1 MSTSEI
7 VVLALVVLAVLAVL
21 AVAVAAGKKR
31 RRTQDLR
38 GTFGSEYDRTVE
50 SSDKRRDAERD
61 LAERKSRHDALEIRP
76 LTSASRQRYLTAWAG
91 VQSRFVDSPVLAL
104 SEADALLTQLLAE
117 RGFPTEDVRTQEE
130 MLSVEHGHILD
141 GFRAGH
147 AIEQQNT
154 TGNADTEQVRQ
165 GMLHFRQV
173 FEELVSEGS
182 SEPYPQDETTDRP
195 ERQPER

>member
-1 MSTSEI
+1 MSTTSII
-7 VVLALVVLAVLAVL
+7 VLAVVALVVILVLA
-21 AVAVAAGKKR
+21 AALSAAKR
-31 RRTQDLR
+31 RKRTHDLR

-50 SSDKRRDAERD
+50 SSDKRSEAERE
-61 LAERKSRHDALEIRP
+61 LAERKARHEQLDIRP
-76 LTSASRQRYLTAWAG
+76 LAAASRQRYLTAWDG

-104 SEADALLTQLLAE
+104 SEADALLTRLLAE
-117 RGFPTEDVRTQEE
+117 RGFPTDDVRTQED
-130 MLSVEHGHILD
+130 MLSVEHTHVLD

-173 FEELVSEGS
+173 FEELVSEGGTD
-182 SEPYPQDETTDRP
+182 PYPSEDVQARTRENR
-195 ERQPER
+195 